1 MSHESVLQSMSTS
14 HALSSAGTPSAGTPG
29 VAVTSQA
36 LSSAG
41 TPGVAVRLAARNGL
55 LTSHTSG
62 LAPGIAQANIVILP
76 SRYASSFREFCFAN
90 AQACP
95 LLEESP
101 LPGDPTFPQMCAISS
116 CDVSRDVPAYLIWNN
131 GISTL
136 AKHGEVADLWALHS
150 KMGHIEER
158 LVAFALGCSFSFE
171 NALIQAG
178 IPLAHI
184 SAQKNVSMYTTN
196 IPTIDVSPFFGSKV
210 VVSMRP
216 MTREHSLIATRVC
229 ESFPRV
235 HGVPIHIGDTSFLGI
250 SDIYKPDFGDPPLP
264 MREDEICVFWACG
277 VTPQIALIEA
287 KLPFAIT
294 HAPGC
299 MLVLDVTNEELRGEA
314 RR

>member
-1 MSHESVLQSMSTS
+1 MSHESVLQT
-14 HALSSAGTPSAGTPG
+14 TN
-29 VAVTSQA
+29 SQA
-36 LSSAG
+36 FSSPG
-41 TPGVAVRLAARNGL
+41 TPGVAVRLAARDGL

-76 SRYASSFREFCFAN
+76 SRYASAFREFCLAN
-90 AQACP
+90 PQACP

-116 CDVSRDVPAYLIWNN
+116 CDVSSDVPAYLIWNN

-136 AKHGEVADLWALHS
+136 AKHGEVADLWALYNI
-150 KMGHIEER
+150 GPIEER

-171 NALIQAG
+171 SALIQAG

-184 SAQKNVSMYTTN
+184 SAGRNVAMYITN

-216 MTREHSLIATRVC
+216 MTREHSLIAARVC

-235 HGVPIHIGDTSFLGI
+235 HGVPIHIGDPSFLGI
-250 SDIYKPDFGDPPLP
+250 SDIYKPDFGDQPLP
-264 MREDEICVFWACG
+264 MGENEISVFWACG
-277 VTPQIALIEA
+277 VTPQCALIEA

-299 MLVLDVTNEELRGEA
+299 MLVLDVTNEEIRGEA